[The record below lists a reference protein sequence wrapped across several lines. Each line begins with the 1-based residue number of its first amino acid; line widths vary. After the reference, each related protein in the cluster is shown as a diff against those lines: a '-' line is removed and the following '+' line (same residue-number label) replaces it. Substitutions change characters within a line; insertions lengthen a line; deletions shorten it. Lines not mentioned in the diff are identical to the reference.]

1 MTIKPINE
9 SNDKTHSQARKGK
22 VKYFVFLFG
31 CHIKSLKGTTILVST
46 SDVGEIDF
54 VPYIKRAEK

>member
-9 SNDKTHSQARKGK
+9 SNDQTHSQARKSK
-22 VKYFVFLFG
+22 AKYFAFLFG
-31 CHIKSLKGTTILVST
+31 CHIKSLKGTTIFVCS
-46 SDVGEIDF
+46 SDVGEIDS